1 MIEGAIVALPFKVKK
16 RVLKIEDVPGLEGA
30 VFVRPWKLFE
40 YEEVLAKRQTVSGE
54 KAGVDL
60 MIDVVANVLCD
71 ESGDPVSVAPDQIR
85 QSLDAGTVGYLFQK
99 VVELCGPR
107 AVEEDRKNSSTGP
120 SGG

>member
-1 MIEGAIVALPFKVKK
+1 MIKGGGVALPFKVKK

-54 KAGVDL
+54 KAGLDL
-60 MIDVVANVLCD
+60 MVDVVAGVLCD
-71 ESGDPVSVAPDQIR
+71 ESGEPIAVASDSLR
-85 QSLDAGTVGYLFQK
+85 QGLDAGTVGYLFQK

-107 AVEEDRKNSSTGP
+107 TVEEDRKNSSTGQ
-120 SGG
+120 SSA